1 MGTRANSIATLIK
14 DGINIDKDR
23 VNVLLAEE
31 FPTIVAGTD
40 SATLSDAFDIDQ
52 LSVFLNGVKLKKTT
66 EYTLADSALV
76 LASGET
82 FATDDV
88 LSVLI
93 NSAAPAYTD
102 KFTTLTDVSVAGQD
116 SNTLV
121 KFNGSNYTPTTL
133 VEDGSGNVGI
143 GTTSPAQA
151 LDVNGNIVASGGSIE
166 LNSSVVNGIAVTI
179 ADDAY
184 ATITPT
190 GRYGG
195 YLAVTADGN
204 DIFPQHPISFFGFV
218 DFGNSG
224 TVQAVTY
231 SDSATKADNLGSFNT
246 GHNFEV
252 NVDSVPTGTLG
263 NEGKVT
269 LYVGGTSGTFY
280 LENRSSSSRQF
291 QITLI

>member
-143 GTTSPAQA
+143 GTTSPATD
-151 LDVNGNIVASGGSIE
+151 LDVNGTIQDAQGNVRALEITVVTSTPYVVASGSSGKYFA
-166 LNSSVVNGIAVTI
+166 LTTGSSVVTINNSNFAIGDIITFYNRLATTATINFSGTSYVHIVGDGTAVT
-179 ADDAY
+179 
-184 ATITPT
+184 
-190 GRYGG
+190 
-195 YLAVTADGN
+195 
-204 DIFPQHPISFFGFV
+204 S
-218 DFGNSG
+218 
-224 TVQAVTY
+224 
-231 SDSATKADNLGSFNT
+231 
-246 GHNFEV
+246 
-252 NVDSVPTGTLG
+252 
-263 NEGKVT
+263 VT
-269 LYVGGTSGTFY
+269 LEAYG
-280 LENRSSSSRQF
+280 LC
-291 QITLI
+291 TLIYDRAGVIIISGNVS

>member
-23 VNVLLAEE
+23 VNELLAEE

-143 GTTSPAQA
+143 GTTSPATE
-151 LDVNGNIVASGGSIE
+151 LDVNGTITDDVSDVRTPRYTSHSGGDLTVSDEGVYWITGGAT
-166 LNSSVVNGIAVTI
+166 LTTLTLGAPAAGTIIAVYNNKATSI
-179 ADDAY
+179 TLSRGSTVGYMRKGADNDTTNNTSLTLGAY
-184 ATITPT
+184 STTTITM
-190 GRYGG
+190 
-195 YLAVTADGN
+195 
-204 DIFPQHPISFFGFV
+204 F
-218 DFGNSG
+218 
-224 TVQAVTY
+224 QAVL
-231 SDSATKADNLGSFNT
+231 A
-246 GHNFEV
+246 
-252 NVDSVPTGTLG
+252 SVTGTD
-263 NEGKVT
+263 VT
-269 LYVGGTSGTFY
+269 
-280 LENRSSSSRQF
+280 
-291 QITLI
+291 

>member
-40 SATLSDAFDIDQ
+40 SATLSDAFNIDQ

-121 KFNGSNYTPTTL
+121 KFNGSNYVPTTL
-133 VEDGSGNVGI
+133 VEDGSGNIGI
-143 GTTSPAQA
+143 STTTPATE
-151 LDVNGNIVASGGSIE
+151 LDVNGTIQDAIGDVRTAPVTNNTSASFTVPAGSSGKLFRLGTGTTTVNVNEANFDQGDIVTLVNA
-166 LNSSVVNGIAVTI
+166 LNSTVALSFDAWTNGVRIAGGDGTNLASTSTTNI
-179 ADDAY
+179 AA
-184 ATITPT
+184 
-190 GRYGG
+190 
-195 YLAVTADGN
+195 
-204 DIFPQHPISFFGFV
+204 FGV
-218 DFGNSG
+218 
-224 TVQAVTY
+224 
-231 SDSATKADNLGSFNT
+231 
-246 GHNFEV
+246 
-252 NVDSVPTGTLG
+252 
-263 NEGKVT
+263 VT
-269 LYVGGTSGTFY
+269 LIASLGAQLVVSG
-280 LENRSSSSRQF
+280 NVS
-291 QITLI
+291 

>member
-121 KFNGSNYTPTTL
+121 KFNGSNYVPTTL

-143 GTTSPAQA
+143 GTTSPATD
-151 LDVNGNIVASGGSIE
+151 LDVNGTIQDAQGNVRVLNRNGVDSTPYPLPSGSSGKYFVAFGSA
-166 LNSSVVNGIAVTI
+166 S
-179 ADDAY
+179 
-184 ATITPT
+184 TITIDSGDCEQGQIIT
-190 GRYGG
+190 IFNF
-195 YLAVTADGN
+195 LST
-204 DIFPQHPISFFGFV
+204 DITISWTNMTNGV
-218 DFGNSG
+218 YIAGDTTN
-224 TVQAVTY
+224 Q
-231 SDSATKADNLGSFNT
+231 
-246 GHNFEV
+246 
-252 NVDSVPTGTLG
+252 
-263 NEGKVT
+263 
-269 LYVGGTSGTFY
+269 GTSG
-280 LENRSSSSRQF
+280 SV
-291 QITLI
+291 TLAGKGLVTILNDTADRMILSGNVS